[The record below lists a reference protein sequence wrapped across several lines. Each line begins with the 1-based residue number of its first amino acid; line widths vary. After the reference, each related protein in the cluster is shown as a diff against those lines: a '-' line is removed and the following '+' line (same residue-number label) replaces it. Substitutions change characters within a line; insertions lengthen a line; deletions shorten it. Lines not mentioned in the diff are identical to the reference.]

1 MEIGIP
7 RKEDS
12 RSLRG
17 VGIGESRG
25 LLYFFFRPFLGLS
38 LLKRHREERESE
50 VCRGARG
57 SSGRER
63 AESGAFGA
71 LKALFAVNARQ
82 RCEMTRMVRGETGIC
97 RNATLVPLQW
107 PWSVSYVLFAKRREL
122 AFYLPGMMRVIWA
135 WGSP

>member
-38 LLKRHREERESE
+38 LLKRHREERERESE

-71 LKALFAVNARQ
+71 LKVLFAVKARQ
-82 RCEMTRMVRGETGIC
+82 GV
-97 RNATLVPLQW
+97 
-107 PWSVSYVLFAKRREL
+107 K
-122 AFYLPGMMRVIWA
+122 
-135 WGSP
+135 